1 MKDAAM
7 RSLADLQG
15 TFARALTA
23 GAAATPFAAELVGG
37 ADSAARF
44 AIHQRHYESSLTDAL
59 RTKFPACAWLA
70 GADVVA
76 AAARAYARR
85 YPPSRPCIAEYGREF
100 PGFLAAFGRG
110 LPYLESFAELEWAV
124 GQASIAVERTPCSWT
139 EVSRLDPER
148 LVDSR
153 LVLQPGLH
161 YLASSWRIDELMTTY
176 LGGSEPE
183 RFELVESNTW
193 VEVRGARGE
202 VGVSR
207 LEPSVFEFRTALAA
221 GIPLGEAA
229 SRALD
234 TDASFDAGAALRT
247 LADTRLIT
255 EVAAVGLETPG

>member
-1 MKDAAM
+1 M
-7 RSLADLQG
+7 RSLADLQDA
-15 TFARALTA
+15 FARALTA
-23 GAAATPFAAELVGG
+23 EATATPFAAELVGG
-37 ADSAARF
+37 ANPAARF
-44 AIHQRHYESSLTDAL
+44 AIHRRHYESSLTDAL
-59 RTKFPACAWLA
+59 CAKFPACAWLA

-76 AAARAYARR
+76 AAARTHARR
-85 YPPSRPCIAEYGREF
+85 HPPSRPCIAEYGREF
-100 PGFLAAFGRG
+100 PQCIAALGRA

-124 GQASIAVERTPCSWT
+124 GQASIAIEHTAFSWT

-176 LGGSEPE
+176 LVGSEPE
-183 RFELVESNTW
+183 RFELVESSTLI
-193 VEVRGARGE
+193 EVRGARGE

-207 LEPSVFEFRTALAA
+207 LEPPVFEFRTALAA
-221 GIPLGEAA
+221 GLPLGEAA

-234 TDASFDAGAALRT
+234 ADASFDAGAALRA

-255 EVAAVGLETPG
+255 EVAAV